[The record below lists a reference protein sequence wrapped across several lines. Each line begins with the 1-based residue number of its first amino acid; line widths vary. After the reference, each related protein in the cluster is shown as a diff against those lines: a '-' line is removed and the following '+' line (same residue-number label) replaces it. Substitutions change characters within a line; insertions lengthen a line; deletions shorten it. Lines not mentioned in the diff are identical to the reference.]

1 MGGPVVTTLD
11 ELRTRTLFVVDGA
24 RVAVAVRSHDSEKVA
39 LSSIL
44 IDADLV
50 DNPVAFFDAIDAV
63 SIMSD
68 VVMSEVSGVP
78 ANLTPVL
85 VLGPGVWGN
94 ITAMPIGDDVLLFV
108 GLSSDRTRMAARWV
122 SVAGDPLNDDDVA
135 GLALSFLEENSWLRQ

>member
-1 MGGPVVTTLD
+1 MAPARVGGPVVTTLD

-94 ITAMPIGDDVLLFV
+94 ITALPIGGDVLLFV
-108 GLSSDRTRMAARWV
+108 GLSSDRTRMAARWPV
-122 SVAGDPLNDDDVA
+122 TP
-135 GLALSFLEENSWLRQ
+135 